1 MKVIRSKIPIGI
13 VVKGGGGFDPSCRRA
28 GDKIPIG
35 IYWSEGVAGLI
46 PYQDSL
52 KVRSQSILSSEEVT
66 GLIPHENKL

>member
-13 VVKGGGGFDPSCRRA
+13 VVRGGGGFDPLCRRA

-46 PYQDSL
+46 PHAGEL
-52 KVRSQSILSSEEVT
+52 KVEGTFPRDIVVREGG
-66 GLIPHENKL
+66 GLVDP